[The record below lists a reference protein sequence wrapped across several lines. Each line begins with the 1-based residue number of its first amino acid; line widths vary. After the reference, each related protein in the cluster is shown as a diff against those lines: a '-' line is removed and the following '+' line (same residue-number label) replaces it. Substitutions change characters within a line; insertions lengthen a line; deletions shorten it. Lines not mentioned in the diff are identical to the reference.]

1 MKIKVEKACTLV
13 AVNSRSYIP
22 TVVDLDGDE
31 KQYAPP
37 NPSYTM
43 AGTEKYVNS
52 GWLLPKGLEQAYPG
66 SGNTFTVTFQKAGTY
81 NYICVIH
88 PWMVGSVV
96 VK

>member
-1 MKIKVEKACTLV
+1 MKIKVEKVCTLV

-52 GWLLPKGLEQAYPG
+52 GWLLPKYRCCSFIGNEALIFTPG
-66 SGNTFTVTFQKAGTY
+66 YVSCY
-81 NYICVIH
+81 LH
-88 PWMVGSVV
+88 
-96 VK
+96 

>member
-43 AGTEKYVNS
+43 AGTENEALIFTPEYVS
-52 GWLLPKGLEQAYPG
+52 CYL
-66 SGNTFTVTFQKAGTY
+66 
-81 NYICVIH
+81 H
-88 PWMVGSVV
+88 
-96 VK
+96 

>member
-31 KQYAPP
+31 KQYALP
-37 NPSYTM
+37 NPSYTI

-52 GWLLPKGLEQAYPG
+52 GSLLPKYC
-66 SGNTFTVTFQKAGTY
+66 SFIGNEALIFTPEYVSCY
-81 NYICVIH
+81 LH
-88 PWMVGSVV
+88 
-96 VK
+96 